1 MASNNIYRGHEVQL
15 TSKTHNNGETKTEK
29 KGNERCLLHFVEFFF
44 YVPDARTKPNREQTN
59 VETHT
64 METARSLRP
73 LCMIA
78 DGFIVLNRVYEN
90 VLKQDQHAILTH
102 FNLLF
107 FFVCIFWLLVLQYL
121 VSLLSLLLC
130 MCGGGEWGWRRE
142 TENSLIPK

>member
-29 KGNERCLLHFVEFFF
+29 KANERCLLHFVEFFF
-44 YVPDARTKPNREQTN
+44 YVPDASHKTKPRTDERGNPHHGN
-59 VETHT
+59 C
-64 METARSLRP
+64 SLRP

-102 FNLLF
+102 FNLF
-107 FFVCIFWLLVLQYL
+107 FFFCIFWLLVLQYL

-130 MCGGGEWGWRRE
+130 VCVWWGRMGLEEGDRKFI
-142 TENSLIPK
+142 NS